1 MSVQVEVTKALINV
15 LRNDAALTA
24 LLSTYAGGSGVFYHV
39 PQNFNSYPYVVVYD
53 IDLSSD
59 NNDATL
65 AFDGVVN
72 IHSWSDDRDIST
84 VGNVMQAVYN
94 ALNRIDF
101 VMNGYSLINIVQE
114 NEVVLRDQDGIT
126 LHGVQ
131 RLRIILETN

>member
-65 AFDGVVN
+65 AFNGVVN

-94 ALNRIDF
+94 ALHRIDF
-101 VMNGYSLINIVQE
+101 SMNGYSLIDIMQQ
-114 NEVVLRDQDGIT
+114 NEIVLRDPDGIT

-131 RLRIILETN
+131 RLRIILQPN

>member
-65 AFDGVVN
+65 AFNGVVN